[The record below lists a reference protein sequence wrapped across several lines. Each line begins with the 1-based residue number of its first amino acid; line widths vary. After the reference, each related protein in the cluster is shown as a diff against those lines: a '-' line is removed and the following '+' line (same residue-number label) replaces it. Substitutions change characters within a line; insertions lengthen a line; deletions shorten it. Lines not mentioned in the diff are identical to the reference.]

1 MSDELDD
8 EYDDFDDSILEE
20 EDEDSYEEEEEESED
35 DLYDDDEG
43 SEDDDLEDE
52 YEETSSC
59 FVCNQDAE
67 DVPEEERWKFAV
79 ADEEGRFE
87 LWACKS
93 CREKFHTLE
102 DFDGFRTD
110 WTRSRLYRCAATLQ
124 RLILL
129 KAPDCLIANS
139 AFLVAG
145 VLFSDDSESL
155 TGYAKQELNKLL
167 GRVGK

>member
-8 EYDDFDDSILEE
+8 EYDDFEDDSIFEDDD
-20 EDEDSYEEEEEESED
+20 DEDSYEDEDEESED
-35 DLYDDDEG
+35 DLYDDLEG
-43 SEDDDLEDE
+43 E
-52 YEETSSC
+52 YETSSC

-67 DVPEEERWKFAV
+67 EVAEEERWKFAV
-79 ADEEGRFE
+79 ADEEGRIE

-102 DFDGFRTD
+102 DFDAFRTD

-129 KAPDCLIANS
+129 KAPDCLIANA

-145 VLFSDDSESL
+145 VLFSEDSESL
-155 TGYAKQELNKLL
+155 TGHARQELNKLL